1 MLNVLESL
9 LGETFR
15 SRKVI
20 WVQDPKGGSGKSTFL
35 KYLSLNQEGLRVK
48 KLPLDKPD
56 RLRMMVCKIVERE
69 NVEAF
74 SFDFTRTLGTET
86 HIENLFQIVEEIK
99 NGHIVSAMYG
109 NPMEVV
115 MTNPFVI
122 IFSNE
127 DISKYS
133 HYLSMD
139 R

>member
-1 MLNVLESL
+1 
-9 LGETFR
+9 
-15 SRKVI
+15 
-20 WVQDPKGGSGKSTFL
+20 
-35 KYLSLNQEGLRVK
+35 
-48 KLPLDKPD
+48 
-56 RLRMMVCKIVERE
+56 MMVCKIVERE
-69 NVEAF
+69 DLDAF

-109 NPMEVV
+109 NPMEVM

-127 DISKYS
+127 DISKYC

-139 R
+139 GWQAYELQNNELYEIDKNSNKIYKHK